1 MKKILLDAN
10 FLMMPAQFK
19 VDIFSEIDR
28 LCDFPYE
35 LVVPEAVVKELEKI
49 KAGQKGSAAARLA
62 LQLLEAK
69 KVKVMRSK
77 SKTLKNADKIIL
89 DTANKE
95 EYIAA
100 TQDKA
105 LKRLL
110 RQKKVPLIVL
120 RQKSHLKLLI

>member
-19 VDIFSEIDR
+19 VDIFSEIER
-28 LCDFPYE
+28 LCGFPYE
-35 LVVPEAVVKELEKI
+35 LVVPEVVVKELEKI

-69 KVKVMRSK
+69 SVKVVRSK
-77 SKTLKNADKIIL
+77 NKTLKNADKIIL

-95 EYIAA
+95 EYIVA

-110 RQKKVPLIVL
+110 KQKKVPLIVL